1 MASAD
6 DDAAN
11 GQARK
16 KSTKVKMAPGEGLPA
31 NLYEKVKL
39 AIYQSHGKSII
50 AATMQAKLDEC
61 HGPFQL
67 QKFLIRWGGQFSK
80 LAMFGVRLEMMA
92 TARSAADLTDH
103 DPPEDPPENFG
114 KDFKQAMMKH
124 AAIAR
129 ATREEHAARAQQ
141 LQEQWAAI
149 MAVLDEEEAA
159 LDEGRAKRI
168 TNRRARS
175 RTTASGQRAEVHRRR
190 SARESRQQAGVS
202 AAVSQWKRREAHNAE
217 SEEDRERCEL
227 FHCHARIDLCAVCP
241 SVFLR
246 TRSEPRA
253 LWRVLTAASVT
264 SSAEARVRLLST
276 RRPAPP
282 MSPEREQLRSKLQFE
297 PRAALERPPSPE
309 RLGFQARPM
318 PPRPDGA
325 SRGAQCT
332 QLEVSVGCMDDRVG

>member
-1 MASAD
+1 MAAAD

-16 KSTKVKMAPGEGLPA
+16 KSTKAKMAPGEGLPA

-175 RTTASGQRAEVHRRR
+175 RTTAKSLGNSVNDPQENPD
-190 SARESRQQAGVS
+190 SRQGSRPRSRSGKGAKPTTPKVKKTGKGANYSIVTHASTSVLFVQAS
-202 AAVSQWKRREAHNAE
+202 
-217 SEEDRERCEL
+217 
-227 FHCHARIDLCAVCP
+227 FCA
-241 SVFLR
+241 
-246 TRSEPRA
+246 
-253 LWRVLTAASVT
+253 RVLS
-264 SSAEARVRLLST
+264 
-276 RRPAPP
+276 
-282 MSPEREQLRSKLQFE
+282 RE
-297 PRAALERPPSPE
+297 PS
-309 RLGFQARPM
+309 GVF
-318 PPRPDGA
+318 
-325 SRGAQCT
+325 
-332 QLEVSVGCMDDRVG
+332 